1 MGRINNEKSFTYSR
15 SLVSTCVTTIKRYG
29 WRRWSSVK
37 EESASIRH
45 NVKAGLG
52 LWGAYK
58 GYSETA
64 KIEDSGKRLA
74 AQGLLVSTVSSV
86 GSGLGVLYLLRSN
99 SALSKEVAEA
109 NKEIKLIREKMQEAP
124 SEEAQRR
131 ALVLERG
138 AEASILAH
146 HKIGRIPTL
155 PKGKKVLNETDAQLL
170 ERIHGELDQGND
182 DAASEVGN

>member
-1 MGRINNEKSFTYSR
+1 MGGGGGAASKKKAPASGIMSKLMNGGWTLGKYS
-15 SLVSTCVTTIKRYG
+15 LYG
-29 WRRWSSVK
+29 GG
-37 EESASIRH
+37 
-45 NVKAGLG
+45 AGLG